1 MALLYSR
8 ITYVQS
14 GTGVV
19 STATV
24 QTPPS
29 PGPAYLP
36 SSLATLG
43 FTAIAPAGQA
53 LVHPLVAG
61 QPPWL
66 APALSPGAPGTGRQ
80 PLTAIY
86 PAQNV
91 TLAPDVVSM
100 TSVPPNL
107 AQEVSGQSSPSAVG
121 VQGSKDVTRSHE
133 EGMPHLTAEMEQK
146 SQVEVQAQR
155 KNKAQ
160 IKKEG
165 IKKENTTEDVE
176 AYSKTGANSMAMS
189 SSNIPTGM
197 SKLYFQCISYAIV
210 ASFITSY
217 VTIYYY

>member
-1 MALLYSR
+1 
-8 ITYVQS
+8 
-14 GTGVV
+14 
-19 STATV
+19 
-24 QTPPS
+24 
-29 PGPAYLP
+29 
-36 SSLATLG
+36 
-43 FTAIAPAGQA
+43 
-53 LVHPLVAG
+53 
-61 QPPWL
+61 
-66 APALSPGAPGTGRQ
+66 
-80 PLTAIY
+80 
-86 PAQNV
+86 
-91 TLAPDVVSM
+91 
-100 TSVPPNL
+100 
-107 AQEVSGQSSPSAVG
+107 
-121 VQGSKDVTRSHE
+121 
-133 EGMPHLTAEMEQK
+133 MPHLTAEMEQK

>member
-1 MALLYSR
+1 
-8 ITYVQS
+8 
-14 GTGVV
+14 
-19 STATV
+19 
-24 QTPPS
+24 
-29 PGPAYLP
+29 
-36 SSLATLG
+36 
-43 FTAIAPAGQA
+43 
-53 LVHPLVAG
+53 
-61 QPPWL
+61 
-66 APALSPGAPGTGRQ
+66 
-80 PLTAIY
+80 
-86 PAQNV
+86 
-91 TLAPDVVSM
+91 M